1 MLLRTCGRNVLD
13 WKTSTAFCPNEG
25 ELVGLVMVLDTA
37 VVFMDHGE
45 DDHSEGS
52 RDCLELKNSKAAK
65 TRNNT
70 ETMLRPQARRSNVS
84 KQEKAPPNWF
94 LAQKDTEHVVASK
107 QVSKACATARPQLC
121 RPVSFDMTSQCLQRS
136 QEQIADS
143 RLTRLTSLSL
153 GAGGWIRRSEST
165 SSVTHS
171 LGLSAKQGK
180 MRSATSLPHIA
191 KAVKSSTL
199 SPSTWPCLLVAL
211 RPVNLEQEKHK
222 FFQCDYKYDP
232 QFKYAQ
238 PEPKSVLDKYCEGS
252 DFFLEQAVGIMECV
266 LKKFGSYENFEE
278 VTGGTVLPKSQVW
291 ATVRKY
297 LQKEGCVG
305 SKNGKPDTL
314 SRVHEGDREEPAA
327 IPVLPEACFMSGF
340 TWEVETQILQ
350 DGPLHAGPEDLV
362 CQADSPVAAGRG
374 HSIPQASSGY
384 RVGQR
389 TAVHLAFLEGVLH
402 PHRRFGKS
410 DIRPSPGVQWPDREG
425 NQDLETGLCCLA
437 SRDRSMWS

>member
-305 SKNGKPDTL
+305 EVVVRLSDELLSQAVMMVESCRPTLTINLAGARQHWVEGMLRHEIGCFSKDQVYLDGILRILRYRRNIDFKMLTSLGKVSFEDVEKL
-314 SRVHEGDREEPAA
+314 RDLAVVNNAR
-327 IPVLPEACFMSGF
+327 IPYFMQDQNQYLEHLDHIVAVNKVDDLMLQQLLP
-340 TWEVETQILQ
+340 
-350 DGPLHAGPEDLV
+350 
-362 CQADSPVAAGRG
+362 
-374 HSIPQASSGY
+374 
-384 RVGQR
+384 
-389 TAVHLAFLEGVLH
+389 
-402 PHRRFGKS
+402 
-410 DIRPSPGVQWPDREG
+410 
-425 NQDLETGLCCLA
+425 
-437 SRDRSMWS
+437 